1 MIDQVTLNFE
11 PDRDKEPDEELHE
24 EQWYWNY
31 NDGELFYLLENRED
45 EVTIIQMDGSVDI
58 YEKEGMIYQSECI
71 GHEIRPVNFED
82 VDENWNDR

>member
-1 MIDQVTLNFE
+1 MLDNINISFE
-11 PDRDKEPDEELHE
+11 PEWEDDEELQE

-71 GHEIRPVNFED
+71 GYEIRPVNFED

>member
-1 MIDQVTLNFE
+1 MLDNINISFE
-11 PDRDKEPDEELHE
+11 PEWEDDEELQE

-82 VDENWNDR
+82 VDENCNDR